1 MSLTVE
7 EVAEQVQIHPDTVRA
22 EIRRGHL
29 EAWKAGNSLRIEPE
43 DCLQHERRVNCGIDG
58 RMRAHEQE
66 LETLVGPAIGIRC
79 LSKLA
84 RHEF

>member
-43 DCLQHERRVNCGIDG
+43 AVAEWKQRKRVSAPRSSTIDRRTGL
-58 RMRAHEQE
+58 RA
-66 LETLVGPAIGIRC
+66 LETR
-79 LSKLA
+79 
-84 RHEF
+84 